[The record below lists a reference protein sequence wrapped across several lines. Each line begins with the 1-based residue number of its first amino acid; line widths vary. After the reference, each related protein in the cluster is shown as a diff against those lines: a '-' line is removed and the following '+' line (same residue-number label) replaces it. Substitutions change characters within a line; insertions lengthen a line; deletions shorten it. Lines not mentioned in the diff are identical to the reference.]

1 MKAMLLNYGPLEFA
15 PNVCDDR
22 KGIYVRQGEDEV
34 LIWMAQSDI
43 QPFIDQL
50 KKLKDLKDNS
60 SSLPSDLE
68 RLQMSRK
75 PQHQEA

>member
-15 PNVCDDR
+15 PNSSEDR
-22 KGIYVRQGEDEV
+22 RGIYVRQGEDEV

-43 QPFIDQL
+43 QPFINQL
-50 KKLKDLKDNS
+50 EKLKDNRS
-60 SSLPSDLE
+60 SFPIDLE